1 MTFAT
6 VKLRHGASR
15 SPCSTPTGGGTRT
28 TARRWRSWK
37 RGGWSMSRSRGLP
50 RGEAA
55 SALSQVLDTL
65 TDPVASDTSGNPN
78 TPGTLDISGT
88 GDAPG
93 ASVSA
98 SGTSGTSSEPD
109 TSERRPPTRR
119 THVKLRN
126 DLACEVRDA
135 VWFLSEHGRPR
146 VQLGEL
152 LDEAIEAWLAEA
164 KKTYNEG
171 QDFPHRGLLR

>member
-1 MTFAT
+1 
-6 VKLRHGASR
+6 
-15 SPCSTPTGGGTRT
+15 
-28 TARRWRSWK
+28 
-37 RGGWSMSRSRGLP
+37 MSRSRGLP

-78 TPGTLDISGT
+78 TPGTPDFSGA

-93 ASVSA
+93 ASVTSVPLDAHGTSVGA

>member
-1 MTFAT
+1 
-6 VKLRHGASR
+6 
-15 SPCSTPTGGGTRT
+15 
-28 TARRWRSWK
+28 
-37 RGGWSMSRSRGLP
+37 MSRSRGLP

-55 SALSQVLDTL
+55 SALSQVIDTL
-65 TDPVASDTSGNPN
+65 TDPVASETSG
-78 TPGTLDISGT
+78 TPDISGAR
-88 GDAPG
+88 DVPG
-93 ASVSA
+93 ASVTSEPRDVPGT
-98 SGTSGTSSEPD
+98 SVSPGTSGTSGSSDTSGTSSDPD
-109 TSERRPPTRR
+109 TSERRPPARR

-126 DLACEVRDA
+126 DLACEMRDA

-164 KKTYNEG
+164 KKTHNEG

>member
-1 MTFAT
+1 
-6 VKLRHGASR
+6 
-15 SPCSTPTGGGTRT
+15 
-28 TARRWRSWK
+28 
-37 RGGWSMSRSRGLP
+37 MSRSRGLP

-78 TPGTLDISGT
+78 TPGTPDISGT

-93 ASVSA
+93 ASVTSVPLDAHGTSVGA